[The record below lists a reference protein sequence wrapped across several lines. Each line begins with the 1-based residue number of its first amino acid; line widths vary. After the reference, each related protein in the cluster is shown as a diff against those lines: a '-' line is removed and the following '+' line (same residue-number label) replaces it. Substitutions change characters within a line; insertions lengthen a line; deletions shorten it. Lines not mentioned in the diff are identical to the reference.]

1 MLPRPAAT
9 LILLREPDEVL
20 MVQRNPALAF
30 MGGFWVFPGGKVE
43 DHDGSPEQAA
53 RRELA
58 EEVALELSLEAELVP
73 FARWITPVGLSK
85 RFDTWFFLAR
95 ASELIG
101 SGEARVDDSE
111 IVAARWVRAADA
123 LEDGSPLAF
132 PTRKNLERLAAHASI
147 EAILADARA
156 RPVQPVLPVIVHDD
170 GAPAVV
176 VPGSGEAPER
186 EPTPAPAPAP
196 EPELTD

>member
-53 RRELA
+53 RRELT
-58 EEVALELSLEAELVP
+58 EEVALELGADAELIP
-73 FARWITPVGLSK
+73 FARWITPVGLPR

-95 ASELIG
+95 ASSLLG
-101 SGEARVDDSE
+101 TGDPTVDDSE

-123 LEDGSPLAF
+123 LTDGRPLAF
-132 PTRKNLERLAAHASI
+132 PTRKNLERLAAHPDIDSLIAAARVTPI
-147 EAILADARA
+147 EPIL
-156 RPVQPVLPVIVHDD
+156 PEIVTDD
-170 GAPAVV
+170 GRPAIV
-176 VPGSGEAPER
+176 VPGSGEAPAHQP
-186 EPTPAPAPAP
+186 EPVTRAP
-196 EPELTD
+196 ELAD

>member
-58 EEVALELSLEAELVP
+58 EEVALELAAAAELVP

-95 ASELIG
+95 ASELLG
-101 SGEARVDDSE
+101 ADEPVVDDSE
-111 IVAARWVRAADA
+111 IVAARWVSPATA
-123 LEDGSPLAF
+123 LSDGSPLAF
-132 PTRKNLERLAAHASI
+132 PTRKNLERLAAHDDI
-147 EAILADARA
+147 ETLIAAARDV
-156 RPVQPVLPVIVHDD
+156 PVEPVLPVIVHDD
-170 GAPAVV
+170 GSPAVV
-176 VPGSGEAPER
+176 VPGSGEAPE
-186 EPTPAPAPAP
+186 P
-196 EPELTD
+196 EPAG